1 MFSRNIS
8 KTPSLV
14 LLALSLSV
22 AISVFAATDSE
33 AAPKRRGGGGARPSG
48 GVFLQTPNPTTPV
61 EHNNRG
67 VELGSKGIWAD
78 AIREHEI
85 AVEMDAY
92 NTTWRTNL
100 SAAHLEY
107 GKHLRTKNKHLA
119 ASEFRKA
126 MFVDPA
132 NAAADAELDQLLR
145 SQGQDPMNLNFR
157 QRLAD
162 DADVNAQ
169 YDTAIVEYRKCLK
182 MSGSPKNRA
191 ALGRCLLKAG
201 KPVDGFKELRSAVG
215 DSNWANDE
223 RNELAAC
230 HRQLGDI
237 LKEFAMKAKD
247 QGKGTKGMQRLANAA
262 IEYRRAVMLNPS
274 DGSAIQGLIEVA
286 QHAVS
291 IRPSFD
297 NHLLLGGAY
306 LLGGKFPQAQAEYKE
321 CFKLGPTRSELGAA
335 RIAYH
340 QAVARSPIASDTQ
353 VAESV
358 ATIKKLI
365 DDNAEDARLWYILGR
380 LREHQVDYEKAKK
393 CYDKAVS
400 INPLIDPD
408 LKAALVRLGASPAV
422 ASTTTPTKTPEQSKE
437 ALAKAMKEKEYA
449 DIEGLIDG
457 GEHDKAIEKAQ
468 EMFSKDPKDGRT
480 AFLIGHGYEKK
491 GDADMAKGFYR
502 TASALGYTNA
512 SRFVNQIDANRVQPK
527 IDEGN
532 KLKQDGKYLEAASSF
547 RDALA
552 ISPERADVHRLLA
565 ECLLKIGDKK
575 GAQDENAEADRLDR
589 GDKPKVGDSGSE
601 SDNDGKKIGKKT
613 AESKPAEEGMSAA
626 ALEMTTAKPK
636 KK

>member
-1 MFSRNIS
+1 MLSRN
-8 KTPSLV
+8 T
-14 LLALSLSV
+14 LALALTLSV
-22 AISVFAATDSE
+22 AMAVFTAPDSQAKAA
-33 AAPKRRGGGGARPSG
+33 RRGGGGGRPSG
-48 GVFLQTPNPTTPV
+48 GVFLTTPNPTTPV

-67 VELGSKGIWAD
+67 VELGGKGIWAD

-85 AVEMDAY
+85 AVEMDLY

-119 ASEFRKA
+119 AAEFRKA

-132 NAAADAELDQLLR
+132 NAAADAELDQLLK
-145 SQGQDPMNLNFR
+145 SQGQDPLNLNFR

-182 MSGSPKNRA
+182 MSVAPKIRA

-215 DSNWANDE
+215 DSNWATDE
-223 RNELAAC
+223 RNELASC

-274 DGSAIQGLIEVA
+274 DASATQGLIEIA

-306 LLGGKFPQAQAEYKE
+306 LLGGKFPQAQQEYKE

-335 RIAYH
+335 RLAYH
-340 QAVARSPIASDTQ
+340 QAIARSPIASDTQ

-365 DDNAEDARLWYILGR
+365 DDAPEDARLWYILGR

-393 CYDKAVS
+393 CYDKAIS

-408 LKAALVRLGASPAV
+408 LKAAMVRLGAAPAI
-422 ASTTTPTKTPEQSKE
+422 ATGPSTPAKNPEQSKE
-437 ALAKAMKEKEYA
+437 ALAKAMKEKEYS
-449 DIEGLIDG
+449 DIEGMIDA

-468 EMFSKDPKDGRT
+468 EMFGKDPKDGRT

-532 KLKQDGKYLEAASSF
+532 KLKQDGKFLDAASSF

-552 ISPERADVHRLLA
+552 ISPDRADIHRLLSD
-565 ECLLKIGDKK
+565 CLLKIGDKK
-575 GAQDENAEADRLDR
+575 GAKEESDEADRIDR
-589 GDKPKVGDSGSE
+589 GETAKPKVGDSGA
-601 SDNDGKKIGKKT
+601 DGGDIADGKKIGKK
-613 AESKPAEEGMSAA
+613 ADEGMSAS
-626 ALEMTTAKPK
+626 ALEMSTAKPK

>member
-1 MFSRNIS
+1 MFSRNTI
-8 KTPSLV
+8 

-22 AISVFAATDSE
+22 TMAALLPASSD
-33 AAPKRRGGGGARPSG
+33 AAPKRRGGGGGGRPAG

-119 ASEFRKA
+119 AAEFRKA

-132 NAAADAELDQLLR
+132 NAAADAELDQLLK
-145 SQGQDPMNLNFR
+145 SQGQDPLNLNFR

-182 MSGSPKNRA
+182 MSGSPAMRA

-215 DSNWANDE
+215 DSNWANDQ

-274 DGSAIQGLIEVA
+274 DASAIQGLIEVA

-306 LLGGKFPQAQAEYKE
+306 LLGGKFPQAQQEYKE

-365 DDNAEDARLWYILGR
+365 DDAPEDARLWYILGR
-380 LREHQVDYEKAKK
+380 LREHQVDFEKAKK
-393 CYDKAVS
+393 CYDKAIS

-408 LKAALVRLGASPAV
+408 LKAALVRLGAAPAATSTPV
-422 ASTTTPTKTPEQSKE
+422 ATKSPEQSKE
-437 ALAKAMKEKEYA
+437 ALAKAMKEKEYS
-449 DIEGLIDG
+449 DIEGMIDA

-527 IDEGN
+527 IDEAN
-532 KLKQDGKYLEAASSF
+532 KLKQDGKYLEACSSF

-575 GAQDENAEADRLDR
+575 GAKEETDEADRIDR
-589 GDKPKVGDSGSE
+589 GEPNKTGS
-601 SDNDGKKIGKKT
+601 SDIDGKKIGNKADGKT

-626 ALEMTTAKPK
+626 SMEMSTAKPPK

>member
-1 MFSRNIS
+1 MFSRNTI
-8 KTPSLV
+8 
-14 LLALSLSV
+14 LLALSLSM
-22 AISVFAATDSE
+22 ALSVLTVSDSQAA
-33 AAPKRRGGGGARPSG
+33 KRRSGGGGGARPSG

-85 AVEMDAY
+85 AVEMDPY

-107 GKHLRTKNKHLA
+107 GKHLRAKNKHLSA
-119 ASEFRKA
+119 AEFRKA

-132 NAAADAELDQLLR
+132 NAAADAELDQLLK
-145 SQGQDPMNLNFR
+145 SQGQDPLNLNFR

-182 MSGSPKNRA
+182 MSSTPTNRA

-215 DSNWANDE
+215 DSNWSTDQ

-237 LKEFAMKAKD
+237 LKEFAMKAKE
-247 QGKGTKGMQRLANAA
+247 QGKGTKGMQRLANSA

-274 DGSAIQGLIEVA
+274 DASAIQGLIEIA

-306 LLGGKFPQAQAEYKE
+306 LLGGKFPQAQQEYKE

-335 RIAYH
+335 RTAYH

-365 DDNAEDARLWYILGR
+365 DDAPEDARLWYILGR

-393 CYDKAVS
+393 CYDKALA

-408 LKAALVRLGASPAV
+408 LKAGLVRLGAAPAV
-422 ASTTTPTKTPEQSKE
+422 ATASTPTKTPEQSKE
-437 ALAKAMKEKEYA
+437 ALAKAMKEKEYS
-449 DIEGLIDG
+449 DIEGLVEA

-468 EMFSKDPKDGRT
+468 EMFAKDPKDGRT

-527 IDEGN
+527 IDEAN
-532 KLKQDGKYLEAASSF
+532 KLKQDGKFLEAASSY

-552 ISPERADVHRLLA
+552 ISPDRADVHRLLS

-575 GAQDENAEADRLDR
+575 GAKDESDEADRIDR
-589 GDKPKVGDSGSE
+589 GETAKPKVGDSGDSE
-601 SDNDGKKIGKKT
+601 NDGKKIGKKT
-613 AESKPAEEGMSAA
+613 AESKAPEEGMSAA
-626 ALEMTTAKPK
+626 ALEMGSAKPK